1 MKARVHA
8 LVVVAACMVAG
19 CSDKPTAPRAI
30 GKDANGLSMSRGAER
45 NAAQR
50 KALLTDVPVTG
61 TLADGGSFTGTLTAK
76 HLSVD
81 PVTRQITVDGVV
93 NGTALK
99 ATGEAIDVVA
109 QAFTTVASLNRP
121 GVASS
126 SSVVQPVQGVTCGI
140 LHLDLG
146 PLNLNLL
153 GLTVD
158 LSEVILDVNAVTG
171 AGNLLGN
178 LLCALVGIL
187 DIPGALASI
196 THILDLINNLL
207 SGLTN
212 PGVGGVMWIAPS
224 NGMRLYS
231 A

>member
-1 MKARVHA
+1 MNARVYA
-8 LVVVAACMVAG
+8 FAVVAACLVAG
-19 CSDKPTAPRAI
+19 CSDKPTAPRTIDKSATVP
-30 GKDANGLSMSRGAER
+30 SMSRGAER

-50 KALLTDVPVTG
+50 AALLTNVPVTG

-76 HLSVD
+76 KLSVD
-81 PVTRQITVDGVV
+81 PVTRQLTLDGVV
-93 NGTALK
+93 NGTAIK
-99 ATGEAIDVVA
+99 AAGEAIDVVD
-109 QAFTTVASLNRP
+109 QAFSVPVSLNRP
-121 GVASS
+121 GAAASS
-126 SSVVQPVQGVTCGI
+126 SIVQPAQGVTCGI

-187 DIPGALASI
+187 DIPGAIASI
-196 THILDLINNLL
+196 THILDMVNNLL
-207 SGLTN
+207 SGLTT

-224 NGMRLYS
+224 QGFRLYP